1 MSETSPLAF
10 VNHRLYN
17 NYATI
22 GWPSAST
29 EAKIVATSDPLNR
42 GLDANV
48 CGEIM
53 VRSPSVMRGYLKNP
67 TETEK
72 MLCKDGWLHTGDI
85 GYYDTLGNFYITDRE
100 KELIKVQAKQVAPA
114 ELEDILCTHPK
125 ILDAA
130 VIGVRHEKNGE
141 APKAFVVRRND
152 KLTAEEVQKFIEQ
165 KCSKHKWLIGGVQF
179 IDVVPKSSTGKI
191 LRRKVRELYEK

>member
-1 MSETSPLAF
+1 MSETSPVAF
-10 VNHRLYN
+10 VNHRLYL
-17 NYATI
+17 NYSSI

-29 EAKIVATSDPLNR
+29 EAKITNIDDPLKL

-72 MLCKDGWLHTGDI
+72 MLCQDGWLHTGDI
-85 GYYDTLGNFYITDRE
+85 GHYDTLGNFYITDRA

-114 ELEDILCTHPK
+114 ELEDILCTHPQV
-125 ILDAA
+125 LDAA
-130 VIGVRHEKNGE
+130 VIGVKHERNGE
-141 APKAFVVRRND
+141 APKAYIVRRDN
-152 KLTAEEVQKFIEQ
+152 KVTAKEIQKYIEQ

-179 IDVVPKSSTGKI
+179 IDSVPKSSTGKI
-191 LRRKVRELYEK
+191 LRRKVKEMYEV